1 MSNYNKK
8 DTSFTSSTTSKD
20 NDNHNKTE
28 TSTSF
33 NSSTNTHHDNNQQQG
48 NQELN
53 RALDETK
60 NNIQR
65 NTDEARSQI
74 PRYTQTVNEV
84 QEQTIQATKDIA
96 DNFIDY
102 QKEAINSIQSS
113 FSPLYE
119 NANYS
124 YWNNMGYTR
133 RLSEVYA
140 RVASNYVDN
149 TIALSRLYNNT
160 VFANIDAFKNVI
172 NNAKESSKQL
182 TEIGRRNAKV
192 YEQISRD
199 TNNSV
204 PSVSTETKTKTKSSY

>member
-8 DTSFTSSTTSKD
+8 ETSFT
-20 NDNHNKTE
+20 
-28 TSTSF
+28 
-33 NSSTNTHHDNNQQQG
+33 SSTNTHHDDNQQSF
-48 NQELN
+48 NKAQEESHESLN
-53 RALDETK
+53 KALDETK

-65 NTDEARSQI
+65 NTDASRKEI

-113 FSPLYE
+113 FSPVYE
-119 NANYS
+119 NINS
-124 YWNNMGYTR
+124 TYWNNWGYAR

-140 RVASNYVDN
+140 RVASNYADN

-160 VFANIDAFKNVI
+160 VFANIDAFKNVV
-172 NNAKESSKQL
+172 NNAKESSKQI
-182 TEIGRRNAKV
+182 TEMGRRNAKV

-199 TNNSV
+199 THNSI
-204 PSVSTETKTKTKSSY
+204 STVITQTKTKSSY

>member
-1 MSNYNKK
+1 M
-8 DTSFTSSTTSKD
+8 
-20 NDNHNKTE
+20 
-28 TSTSF
+28 
-33 NSSTNTHHDNNQQQG
+33 
-48 NQELN
+48 N

-96 DNFIDY
+96 DNFIEY

-113 FSPLYE
+113 FSPIYE
-119 NANYS
+119 NINS
-124 YWNNMGYTR
+124 TYWNNWGYAR

-140 RVASNYVDN
+140 RVASNYADN

-160 VFANIDAFKNVI
+160 VFANIDAFKNVV
-172 NNAKESSKQL
+172 NNAKESSKQI
-182 TEIGRRNAKV
+182 TEMGRRNAKV

-199 TNNSV
+199 SSSMCSSV
-204 PSVSTETKTKTKSSY
+204 TQGTRNTGY